1 MTAAAS
7 RLNVV
12 PPSARGLS
20 RVEAARYVGV
30 SPVTFDKL
38 IVEGKM
44 PKAKQIGARRV
55 WDVRRLDL
63 AFDALPGDDDV
74 TDDNPWNGGG

>member
-7 RLNVV
+7 RLNVA

-38 IVEGKM
+38 IAEGKM

-63 AFDALPGDDDV
+63 AFDALPGDDDAA
-74 TDDNPWNGGG
+74 TANPWDAEG